1 MHRQAPDQ
9 ITTAWNRSVRHPAH
23 LSAVTALIAMTAMIG
38 FVLSVSLRASAWA
51 AHPLSC
57 RIQPNATVS
66 VGSSVVG
73 VLDSVTVNQ
82 GDYVKAGD
90 VIARLESR
98 LEEAEVAVAQA
109 KADMVG
115 PVQKAQVQID
125 FSGRKVTRAKDLS
138 KTSAIAQHEVD
149 EAETEHRLAE
159 VSQREAL
166 EQKRLAELELK
177 RAETALS
184 LRTIRSPIAGVVVDR
199 LLFPGELVKQS
210 PLLTIAQVDP
220 LRVEVVAPAS
230 MLNKLKPGMRADI
243 RVDWNG
249 ATPYQAKI
257 AQINPVIEHATGTVA
272 VQLEL
277 PNPQHRIPPGL
288 GCSVTFV
295 P

>member
-1 MHRQAPDQ
+1 MHRQA
-9 ITTAWNRSVRHPAH
+9 SHE
-23 LSAVTALIAMTAMIG
+23 IAMDGEREPHPVRGSGVPYGAAAFAVLALCASLSNTAH
-38 FVLSVSLRASAWA
+38 A
-51 AHPLSC
+51 AAPLSC

-66 VGSSVVG
+66 VGSAVIG

-82 GDYVKAGD
+82 GDSVKAGD

-115 PVQKAQVQID
+115 AVQKAQVQMD

-166 EQKRLAELELK
+166 ENKRLAELELK
-177 RAETALS
+177 RAETALG
-184 LRTIRSPIAGVVVDR
+184 LRTLRSPISGVVVDR

-210 PLLTIAQVDP
+210 PVMTIAQVDP

-230 MLNKLKPGMRADI
+230 MLSRLKPGMTADV

-249 ATPYQAKI
+249 STAYQARI

-272 VQLEL
+272 VHLEL
-277 PNPQHRIPPGL
+277 ANPQHRIPPGL